1 MGRNA
6 APQHIYRIGTGMCIR
21 YIYILYIISVEY
33 VTTRQ
38 TRWHPPSV
46 SYYYLPWSR
55 DTALSFFPV
64 IPSAR
69 GGGEIFTGWFGDSFR
84 TPQTPNQTILPHQ
97 TKPYCHTKPWKGQ
110 RVPCAILHTLPVPTV
125 STVPSVVQWLLVMF
139 EWYPPTLFFMNES
152 LDVKKT
158 GPVTPQEV
166 PFSMNKTLPQPIP
179 TILSP
184 SRHGSSKNVS
194 FSTEMFSKLQGCRHS
209 SPFLGWKP
217 AGW

>member
-69 GGGEIFTGWFGDSFR
+69 GGGDIHRMVRRFIQDAPDTK
-84 TPQTPNQTILPHQ
+84 PNHIATPNQTILPHQ
-97 TKPYCHTKPWKGQ
+97 TLEGPQGSLCNTTHITGTNCKYH
-110 RVPCAILHTLPVPTV
+110 
-125 STVPSVVQWLLVMF
+125 QWYSGCLLC
-139 EWYPPTLFFMNES
+139 LN
-152 LDVKKT
+152 D
-158 GPVTPQEV
+158 TPQ
-166 PFSMNKTLPQPIP
+166 PFSSRMNPW
-179 TILSP
+179 
-184 SRHGSSKNVS
+184 
-194 FSTEMFSKLQGCRHS
+194 M
-209 SPFLGWKP
+209 
-217 AGW
+217 

>member
-69 GGGEIFTGWFGDSFR
+69 GGEIFTGWFGDSFR

-97 TKPYCHTKPWKGQ
+97 TKPYCHTKPWKGH

-125 STVPSVVQWLLVMF
+125 STISGTVVACYVWMI
-139 EWYPPTLFFMNES
+139 PPN
-152 LDVKKT
+152 
-158 GPVTPQEV
+158 
-166 PFSMNKTLPQPIP
+166 
-179 TILSP
+179 
-184 SRHGSSKNVS
+184 
-194 FSTEMFSKLQGCRHS
+194 
-209 SPFLGWKP
+209 PFLHEWIPGCKENWASYP
-217 AGW
+217 AGVPLFYE